1 MKEKKSKLEED
12 VEIFTEY
19 EKLKDERPHS
29 FDVIG
34 HIAIIEIPNKSEEEK
49 IKIAKLIM
57 SLNKHIKTVLEKK
70 SERKGIYRI
79 REYSFLA
86 GEEKTETIHK
96 EYGCIFAL
104 DPTKVYFSPR
114 ELTERQ
120 RIASQVK
127 EGENVLVMFAGIA
140 PYAIQIAKK
149 QPNVKKIVCIE
160 INPIAVEYAKKN
172 VKLNKVEDKVEII
185 EGDVR
190 DIKDYLIEKFDRI
203 VMPLPLGGENFL
215 DIAIKYLKKRGIIH
229 FYNWGKEPNI
239 FENGEKIIEESFKK
253 FNIKYKILEKRK
265 VLPYGPRKWK
275 VCFDIFVKK
284 GEDKNE

>member
-1 MKEKKSKLEED
+1 MEEKNKLKED
-12 VEIFTEY
+12 VKTFVEY
-19 EKLKDERPHS
+19 ENLKDKRPHS

-34 HIAIIEIPNKSEEEK
+34 HIAIVELPNKTEEEK

-70 SERKGIYRI
+70 SERKGTYRI
-79 REYSFLA
+79 REYSLIA

-96 EYGCIFAL
+96 EYGCIFLL

-120 RIASQVK
+120 RIASKVN
-127 EGENVLVMFAGIA
+127 ENENVLVMFAGIA
-140 PYAIQIAKK
+140 PFAIQIAKK
-149 QPNVKKIVCIE
+149 QPNVNKVVCIE

-172 VKLNKVEDKVEII
+172 IKLNKVENKVEII

-190 DIKDYLIEKFDRI
+190 DIKKEFFEMFDRI
-203 VMPLPLGGENFL
+203 IMPLPLGSESFL
-215 DIAIKYLKKRGIIH
+215 DIAAKYVKKPGIIH
-229 FYNWGKEPNI
+229 FYNWGREPNI
-239 FENGEKIIEESFKK
+239 FENGEKVIDDVFKK
-253 FNIKYKILEKRK
+253 LNIKYKILEKRK

-275 VCFDIFVKK
+275 VCFDILVMKEK
-284 GEDKNE
+284 EDEIK